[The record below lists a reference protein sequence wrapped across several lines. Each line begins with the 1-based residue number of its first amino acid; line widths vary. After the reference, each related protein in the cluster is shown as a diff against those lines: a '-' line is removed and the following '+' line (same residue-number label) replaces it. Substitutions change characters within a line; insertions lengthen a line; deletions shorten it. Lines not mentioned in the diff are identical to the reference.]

1 MTLTSH
7 VHKDAT
13 QLLIDTIN
21 ATGGLLLRPDGTQAP
36 LGDPD
41 WLDLAD
47 AYLAACT
54 EKGIDPV
61 VTVDRESDDADKEL
75 SMSDDHQLID
85 KAALEP
91 NNAVT
96 AISTILETLCDLLA
110 DAARVGAEARDCI
123 RHAERNRAIGTVLR
137 VDSLRADARALYGA
151 ALVLH
156 RFNPSASTSRS
167 AAREH
172 TTGVPD
178 ALVRLLDSADDTGCG
193 DDLIVVRKF
202 ALREVAATL
211 LEKELPEWLRGT

>member
-1 MTLTSH
+1 PPARHSHLFRQRSLTPRSCGEGLSQSSHGGSMTLTSH

-91 NNAVT
+91 NNTVT
-96 AISTILETLCDLLA
+96 AISTILETLCD
-110 DAARVGAEARDCI
+110 
-123 RHAERNRAIGTVLR
+123 
-137 VDSLRADARALYGA
+137 
-151 ALVLH
+151 
-156 RFNPSASTSRS
+156 
-167 AAREH
+167 
-172 TTGVPD
+172 
-178 ALVRLLDSADDTGCG
+178 
-193 DDLIVVRKF
+193 
-202 ALREVAATL
+202 
-211 LEKELPEWLRGT
+211 